1 MTQYFFYLFHAI
13 FHKIWLHS
21 KNNYKIW
28 VYSFILQYMAEIFEF
43 PGTKERLQQIH
54 KEESL
59 QWLENLVEAGLK
71 ETPQRVNE
79 LLSTPLNQI
88 VTLSP
93 EEMRNVMF
101 DFFLHKLELSRAK
114 LTLDVIQATQYL
126 SDLLLKLWVVMDKET
141 EETLQNPY
149 YSYWLERE
157 SPKRAWDASVFN
169 LVFPKSR
176 KVFLTPEEYMFFA
189 LNGYSFYFG
198 KNFAWWMSKVLPFA
212 QNFTHEN
219 PFFRRSFEIVN
230 AK

>member
-1 MTQYFFYLFHAI
+1 
-13 FHKIWLHS
+13 
-21 KNNYKIW
+21 
-28 VYSFILQYMAEIFEF
+28 MAEIFEF
-43 PGTKERLQQIH
+43 PGTQERLQQIH

-59 QWLENLVEAGLK
+59 IGLEGLIESWLK

-93 EEMRNVMF
+93 EEMRNIMF
-101 DFFLHKLELSRAK
+101 DFFLHKLELSHAK

-126 SDLLLKLWVVMDKET
+126 SDLLLKLWVVMDEET
-141 EETLQNPY
+141 RETLQNPY
-149 YSYWLERE
+149 YTYWLERE

-176 KVFLTPEEYMFFA
+176 KVFLTPEEYMHFA
-189 LNGYSFYFG
+189 LTGYSFYFG
-198 KNFAWWMSKVLPFA
+198 KDFAGWMHKVLPFA

-219 PFFRRSFEIVN
+219 PFFRRNFQIVN
-230 AK
+230 AN